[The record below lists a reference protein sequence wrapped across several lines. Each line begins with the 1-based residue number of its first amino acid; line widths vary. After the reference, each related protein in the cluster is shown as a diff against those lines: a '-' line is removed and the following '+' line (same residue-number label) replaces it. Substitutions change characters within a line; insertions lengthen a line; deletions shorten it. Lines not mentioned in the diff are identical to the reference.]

1 MKIYTKVVIDIDS
14 GEVIEEQAFEYQGP
28 VARCWESGGDNSPES
43 EGEAG
48 ASSSSG
54 SSGGDNGGSSWD
66 SAYSGANPD
75 STAYGGV
82 GTPSERASIESMG
95 GDQHSPGAMDSGS
108 QTDKQKAATSSNL
121 SDETKAMLHSPS
133 AQDYQ
138 DYYASKLGV
147 MGTPGA
153 DWGAF
158 TNALNSI
165 GSYWGKT
172 AQWGINDMIGKVAG
186 IPDKIAAALGFG
198 QTPDTVETA
207 FGPMSRDMGVA
218 TLDIPEVSAAQLG
231 TSLAGI
237 AQTRLPTSDEIN
249 MVAGM
254 MADRGLLG
262 PVDMAGMQV
271 ADMAGQMVGQAATPA
286 AAIGAMKA
294 GIDITNP
301 AVQKAMGMGIDSFG
315 NMIGRAI
322 NAQTIAERAGGTG
335 IAAGQVGTISRE
347 AQAMGEAAGRGGSER
362 SLGDLSGRGKL
373 DAFNALLNQGG
384 FQQTQSRGPT
394 NAGGGPSPAK
404 QTGQPQPQQQDE
416 RAPAPMA
423 KRQQGS
429 RLGLSDYMTLTNNL
443 GVGPES
449 VELRNRML
457 GGA

>member
-1 MKIYTKVVIDIDS
+1 MLH
-14 GEVIEEQAFEYQGP
+14 
-28 VARCWESGGDNSPES
+28 
-43 EGEAG
+43 
-48 ASSSSG
+48 
-54 SSGGDNGGSSWD
+54 
-66 SAYSGANPD
+66 
-75 STAYGGV
+75 
-82 GTPSERASIESMG
+82 TPS
-95 GDQHSPGAMDSGS
+95 
-108 QTDKQKAATSSNL
+108 AA
-121 SDETKAMLHSPS
+121 
-133 AQDYQ
+133 DYR

-172 AQWGINDMIGKVAG
+172 AQWGINDMIGKVAS
-186 IPDKIAAALGFG
+186 IPDKVAAALGFG
-198 QTPDTVETA
+198 QTQDTVETA

-218 TLDIPEVSAAQLG
+218 TLDIPDVSAAALG
-231 TSLAGI
+231 QSLAGI
-237 AQTRLPTSDEIN
+237 AQSRLPTNDEIN

-254 MADRGLLG
+254 MAQRGLLG
-262 PVDMAGMQV
+262 PVDMAGMKV
-271 ADMAGQMVGQAATPA
+271 ADMTGQMVGQAATPA
-286 AAIGAMKA
+286 AAIGAFKA
-294 GIDITNP
+294 GIDVTNP

-322 NAQTIAERAGGTG
+322 NTQTIAERAGGTG
-335 IAAGQVGTISRE
+335 IGAGQIGTISRE
-347 AQAMGEAAGRGGSER
+347 AAATGERAGRGGSER
-362 SLGDLSGRGKL
+362 ELGDLSGRGKI
-373 DAFNALLNQGG
+373 DSFNALLNQGG
-384 FQQTQSRGPT
+384 FQKTQSRGPA

-404 QTGQPQPQQQDE
+404 QTGQPQQQPQGE